1 MLSRQT
7 QDYIIVNSIDE
18 IDPNK
23 LSLSQLGTK
32 YLDRNGNRYAVRFNK
47 DTRKAEIIRIT
58 LQKASEAA
66 SSKPRAGKLNSK
78 SYPLD
83 LQKLSNLLKNTK
95 HPSAEWIENLADKTK
110 SSPTPRTTNAPVN
123 LERPS
128 YAANQETENAVSS
141 SETPDLMAR
150 VAAANSDQFDL
161 SKVDLNISDAGLSN
175 SSKEDSLP
183 VFVEAIEAGSTRE
196 SKYIEDSVQQF
207 QKVKERI
214 ESVLNNIR
222 NSKIFEATGDPSDN
236 KNIVGNLT
244 REFDIEFFQK
254 LDKILNYHKEL
265 TSYPRSITYY
275 TAKYESHRKQALQS
289 KSSDQEKLKLV
300 IRWEMQEMLLSL
312 ARKLKKMV
320 LNALNVLNTKN
331 ENHLKQVAYNQQQM
345 YKDARS
351 ALLYCSEDIGALLIS
366 LQKWA
371 DSEG

>member
-1 MLSRQT
+1 MISKQA
-7 QDYIIVNSIDE
+7 QDYIIVKSIDE

-23 LSLSQLGTK
+23 LSLAQLGTK
-32 YLDRNGNRYAVRFNK
+32 YLDANGNRYAVRFNK
-47 DTRKAEIIRIT
+47 DTRKAEIIRIS
-58 LQKASEAA
+58 LQKVSQVPIATH
-66 SSKPRAGKLNSK
+66 SK
-78 SYPLD
+78 SRTSKGNPLD
-83 LQKLSNLLKNTK
+83 LDKLTNLLKNTK
-95 HPSAEWIENLADKTK
+95 HPSADWIENLAEKTK
-110 SSPTPRTTNAPVN
+110 HTKSNPTSANSEGAAFLPNPDQENFASEN
-123 LERPS
+123 LDPIPK
-128 YAANQETENAVSS
+128 TVSS
-141 SETPDLMAR
+141 A
-150 VAAANSDQFDL
+150 SDKENFDL
-161 SKVDLNISDAGLSN
+161 SKVDLNISDSGFSN
-175 SSKEDSLP
+175 SSEKDDDTPLFIDA
-183 VFVEAIEAGSTRE
+183 VEAGSSRE
-196 SKYIEDSVQQF
+196 TKYIEDSVLQF
-207 QKVKERI
+207 QKIKERI

-236 KNIVGNLT
+236 KNIVGNLS

-275 TAKYESHRKQALQS
+275 VAKYEAGRKQALQS
-289 KSSDQEKLKLV
+289 RTQDQEKLKLV

-312 ARKLKKMV
+312 ARRLKKMV

-331 ENHLKQVAYNQQQM
+331 ENHLKQVPYNQQQM

>member
-1 MLSRQT
+1 MISRHA

-23 LSLSQLGTK
+23 LSLAQLGTK

-47 DTRKAEIIRIT
+47 ESRKAEIIRIT
-58 LQKASEAA
+58 LQKASEAEVNR
-66 SSKPRAGKLNSK
+66 PKLGRVNPKAK
-78 SYPLD
+78 SNPLD
-83 LQKLSNLLKNTK
+83 LEKLSNLLKSTK
-95 HPSAEWIENLADKTK
+95 HPSADWIDNLAEKTK
-110 SSPTPRTTNAPVN
+110 HNKPSSANSEKPAYTPNPQKELDITPA
-123 LERPS
+123 EG
-128 YAANQETENAVSS
+128 
-141 SETPDLMAR
+141 PDLSAR
-150 VAAANSDQFDL
+150 MNSVQNDIFDL
-161 SKVDLNISDAGLSN
+161 SKVDLNISDAGLSSN
-175 SSKEDSLP
+175 EGKEDVP
-183 VFVEAIEAGSTRE
+183 VFIENIEAGSNRE
-196 SKYIEDSVQQF
+196 TKYIEDSVQQF
-207 QKVKERI
+207 QKIKDRI

-222 NSKIFEATGDPSDN
+222 NSKIFEATGDPSEN
-236 KNIVGNLT
+236 KNIVGNLA

-254 LDKILNYHKEL
+254 LEKILNYHKEL

-275 TAKYESHRKQALQS
+275 VAKYESYRKQALQS
-289 KSSDQEKLKLV
+289 KTSDLEKLKLV
-300 IRWEMQEMLLSL
+300 IRWEMQELLLDL

>member
-1 MLSRQT
+1 MISRQT

-23 LSLSQLGTK
+23 LSLAQLGTK
-32 YLDRNGNRYAVRFNK
+32 YLDRNGNRFAVRFNK
-47 DTRKAEIIRIT
+47 DSRKAEIIRIT
-58 LQKASEAA
+58 LQKASEAEA
-66 SSKPRAGKLNSK
+66 NRPKLGRVNPKATSN
-78 SYPLD
+78 PLD
-83 LQKLSNLLKNTK
+83 LEKLSNLLKNTK
-95 HPSAEWIENLADKTK
+95 HPSADWVENLAEKTK
-110 SSPTPRTTNAPVN
+110 HNKPN
-123 LERPS
+123 LEKPAYTPNS
-128 YAANQETENAVSS
+128 PKELDITATEG
-141 SETPDLMAR
+141 PDLSAR
-150 VAAANSDQFDL
+150 MNSVQNDIFDL
-161 SKVDLNISDAGLSN
+161 SKVDLNIADAGIVTDTG
-175 SSKEDSLP
+175 KEDTP
-183 VFVEAIEAGSTRE
+183 VFIDNIEAGSNRE
-196 SKYIEDSVQQF
+196 TKYIEDSVQQF
-207 QKVKERI
+207 QKIKDRI

-222 NSKIFEATGDPSDN
+222 NSKIFEATGDPSEN
-236 KNIVGNLT
+236 KNIVGNLA

-275 TAKYESHRKQALQS
+275 IAKYESHRKQALQS
-289 KSSDQEKLKLV
+289 KTSDMEKLKLV
-300 IRWEMQEMLLSL
+300 IRWEMQELLLDL

-351 ALLYCSEDIGALLIS
+351 ALLYCSEDIGGLLIS

>member
-1 MLSRQT
+1 MISRQA

-23 LSLSQLGTK
+23 LSLAQLGTK

-47 DTRKAEIIRIT
+47 ESRKAEIIRIT
-58 LQKASEAA
+58 LQKASEAEA
-66 SSKPRAGKLNSK
+66 NKPKLGRVNPKATSN
-78 SYPLD
+78 PLD
-83 LQKLSNLLKNTK
+83 LQKLSNLLKSTK
-95 HPSAEWIENLADKTK
+95 HPSADWVENLAEKTK
-110 SSPTPRTTNAPVN
+110 HTKPSSANSEKPAYIPNTPKELDIT
-123 LERPS
+123 PS
-128 YAANQETENAVSS
+128 EG
-141 SETPDLMAR
+141 PDLSAR
-150 VAAANSDQFDL
+150 MNSVQNDIFDL
-161 SKVDLNISDAGLSN
+161 SKVDLNISDAGLSSN
-175 SSKEDSLP
+175 VGKEDIP
-183 VFVEAIEAGSTRE
+183 VFIENIEAGSNRE
-196 SKYIEDSVQQF
+196 TKYIEDSVQQF
-207 QKVKERI
+207 QKIKDRI

-222 NSKIFEATGDPSDN
+222 NSKIFEATGDPSEN
-236 KNIVGNLT
+236 KNIVGNLA

-275 TAKYESHRKQALQS
+275 IAKYESHRKQALQS
-289 KSSDQEKLKLV
+289 KTSDIEKLKLV
-300 IRWEMQEMLLSL
+300 IRWEMQELLL
-312 ARKLKKMV
+312 DLTRKVKKMV

-351 ALLYCSEDIGALLIS
+351 ALLYCSEDIGGLLIS

>member
-1 MLSRQT
+1 MLSKQAN
-7 QDYIIVNSIDE
+7 DYIIVNSIDE

-23 LSLSQLGTK
+23 LSLAQLGTK

-47 DTRKAEIIRIT
+47 ESRKAEIIRIT
-58 LQKASEAA
+58 LQKVSEIATH
-66 SSKPRAGKLNSK
+66 SKPKPSRSGAK
-78 SYPLD
+78 SNPLD
-83 LQKLSNLLKNTK
+83 LDRLSNLLKNTK
-95 HPSAEWIENLADKTK
+95 HPSADWIENLAEKTK
-110 SSPTPRTTNAPVN
+110 QKTASEPTNSERSASAFLPTREPETVSESMESRISTLSSDN
-123 LERPS
+123 
-128 YAANQETENAVSS
+128 
-141 SETPDLMAR
+141 
-150 VAAANSDQFDL
+150 FDL
-161 SKVDLNISDAGLSN
+161 SKVDLNISDAGF
-175 SSKEDSLP
+175 SSPPPGSSDVP
-183 VFVEAIEAGSTRE
+183 VFIESLEAGSSRE
-196 SKYIEDSVQQF
+196 TKYIEDSVQQF
-207 QKVKERI
+207 QKIKERI

-254 LDKILNYHKEL
+254 LEKILNYHKEL

-275 TAKYESHRKQALQS
+275 IAKYESGRKQALQS
-289 KSSDQEKLKLV
+289 RTSDQEKLKLV
-300 IRWEMQEMLLSL
+300 IRWEMQEMLLAL

-320 LNALNVLNTKN
+320 LNCLNVLNTKN
-331 ENHLKQVAYNQQQM
+331 DNHLKQVPYNQQQM

>member
-47 DTRKAEIIRIT
+47 ETRKAEIIRIT
-58 LQKASEAA
+58 LQKASDAA
-66 SSKPRAGKLNSK
+66 SSKPRTGKLNSK

-83 LQKLSNLLKNTK
+83 LQKLSTLLKNTK
-95 HPSAEWIENLADKTK
+95 HPSAEWIENLAEKSK
-110 SSPTPRTTNAPVN
+110 SSPSI
-123 LERPS
+123 RPS
-128 YAANQETENAVSS
+128 GPSISPERQSYPANQE
-141 SETPDLMAR
+141 SETIAPSSDTADLMAR
-150 VAAANSDQFDL
+150 VAAAHNDQFDL
-161 SKVDLNISDAGLSN
+161 SRVDLNISDAGLSET
-175 SSKEDSLP
+175 SKEDTP
-183 VFVEAIEAGSTRE
+183 VFVEAIEAGSSRE
-196 SKYIEDSVQQF
+196 SKYIDDSVQQF
-207 QKVKERI
+207 QKIKERI

-289 KSSDQEKLKLV
+289 RSSDQEKLKLV

>member
-1 MLSRQT
+1 MISRQA

-23 LSLSQLGTK
+23 LSLTQLGTK

-47 DTRKAEIIRIT
+47 ESRKAEIIRIT
-58 LQKASEAA
+58 LQKASEAEA
-66 SSKPRAGKLNSK
+66 TKPKLGRMNPK
-78 SYPLD
+78 GANPLD
-83 LQKLSNLLKNTK
+83 LQKLSNLLKTTK
-95 HPSAEWIENLADKTK
+95 HPSADWIENLAEKTK
-110 SSPTPRTTNAPVN
+110 NTK
-123 LERPS
+123 PS
-128 YAANQETENAVSS
+128 
-141 SETPDLMAR
+141 
-150 VAAANSDQFDL
+150 AANSEKPSFTPTREIETSSVPTETQDLSSRMTSVQNDIFDL
-161 SKVDLNISDAGLSN
+161 SKVDLNISDAGLST
-175 SSKEDSLP
+175 SAGREDIP
-183 VFVEAIEAGSTRE
+183 VFIEAVEAGSTRE
-196 SKYIEDSVQQF
+196 TKYIEDSVQQF
-207 QKVKERI
+207 QKIKDRI

-236 KNIVGNLT
+236 KNIVGNLN

-254 LDKILNYHKEL
+254 LEKILNYHKEL
-265 TSYPRSITYY
+265 TSYPRSVTYY
-275 TAKYESHRKQALQS
+275 VAKYESHRKQALQS
-289 KSSDQEKLKLV
+289 RTTDQEKLKLV
-300 IRWEMQEMLLSL
+300 IRWEMQELLLSL

-331 ENHLKQVAYNQQQM
+331 ENHLKQVPYNQQQM